1 MKKVAIILLS
11 IFTLTL
17 FTQCRIVRQGEV
29 GVKRTLGKVN
39 KKALP
44 AGPRFFNP
52 FATTVIIVPVRTVN
66 LEVNLDLP
74 SKEGVN
80 VSAEISILY
89 KIDPKLATSVIENI
103 GRDYERSVLLPVFR
117 AAAADITAK
126 FMAKDMH
133 TGNRLQIEDE
143 IKNRMMAI
151 LDGRGFIVESV
162 LMKSIKLPRGLARAI
177 EEKLEAEQDAQR
189 MEFVLLREK
198 QEAER
203 RKIEAEGIRDA
214 NQIITEGLTDGII
227 KYKSIEAFR
236 ELSRS
241 QNSKIII
248 TDGKAPLLIDGNK

>member
-11 IFTLTL
+11 VFTLTL

-39 KKALP
+39 KKPLP

-133 TGNRLQIEDE
+133 TGNRLQIEEE
-143 IKNRMMAI
+143 IKNRMMSI